1 VFLTDII
8 HLIQANSHPL
18 HISSTGKKRRFPSGG
33 GDFDEAAPLLG
44 LGRRLL
50 HGHGDAHRVQA

>member
-8 HLIQANSHPL
+8 HLIQANSH
-18 HISSTGKKRRFPSGG
+18 SSYTSSASKNGGFPSGG
-33 GDFDEAAPLLG
+33 GDSDEAAQVLG